1 MSRHHILPPI
11 VYVPQSKPKKIE
23 TRKSRVPTR
32 ASGAVEDTADVEES
46 YEPIGPGRSTLAG
59 IPPENF
65 LPIEG
70 SEHKPPS
77 TLGRLSESTLKVM
90 LLAQE
95 MS

>member
-32 ASGAVEDTADVEES
+32 ASGAVEDTADVEET

-77 TLGRLSESTLKVM
+77 TPGRLSESTLKVM